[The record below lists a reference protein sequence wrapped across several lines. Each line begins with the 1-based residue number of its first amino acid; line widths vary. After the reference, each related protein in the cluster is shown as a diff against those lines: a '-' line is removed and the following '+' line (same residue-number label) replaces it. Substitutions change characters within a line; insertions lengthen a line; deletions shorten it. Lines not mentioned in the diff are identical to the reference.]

1 MATAE
6 MVRIHTYNTKEETKM
21 KNEAMNVRN
30 QLPGGGFHGG
40 EQQSSLPGGGFH
52 GGEQQSSLPGGGFHG
67 GEQQSSLPGGGF
79 HADEQQSD
87 LSERWQKVTLLLEDG
102 KRADVLVKEDQK
114 VIWLLKDG
122 KQLHVLLHN
131 GQLVPGPGGMFR

>member
-1 MATAE
+1 MANAE

-30 QLPGGGFHGG
+30 QLPGGGFSGG
-40 EQQSSLPGGGFH
+40 EQQTSLPGGGFH
-52 GGEQQSSLPGGGFHG
+52 R
-67 GEQQSSLPGGGF
+67 
-79 HADEQQSD
+79 DEQQSD

-122 KQLHVLLHN
+122 RQLNMLIHN
-131 GQLVPGPGGMFR
+131 GQLVSELAWSFV